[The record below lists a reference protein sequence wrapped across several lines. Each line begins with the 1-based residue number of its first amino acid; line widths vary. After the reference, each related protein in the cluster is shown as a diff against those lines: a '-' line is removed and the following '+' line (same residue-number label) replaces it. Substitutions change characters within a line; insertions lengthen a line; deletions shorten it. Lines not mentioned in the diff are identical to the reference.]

1 MKRKSPTPWL
11 PFSRLLLR
19 LSDISLATWD
29 LACENIRF
37 SSLFAAEDVGYVGLG
52 FPWTTSLYN
61 SVKLSGQTYFC
72 SDISHQDWPEK
83 HRLRLIAIKVP
94 PPALPMMFKYETS
107 KLPKHLFYMRALIL
121 MEEKWN
127 ACMVQQNQYHIWA
140 YNYRYC
146 FSSTSYIRLVMK
158 LMKLTEACN
167 LVDFHNNT
175 S

>member
-19 LSDISLATWD
+19 LSDISFATWKHPFL
-29 LACENIRF
+29 LAQL
-37 SSLFAAEDVGYVGLG
+37 SPAEDVGYVGLAL
-52 FPWTTSLYN
+52 PWTTSLYN

-94 PPALPMMFKYETS
+94 PPPLPMMFKYETS
-107 KLPKHLFYMRALIL
+107 KFSKHLFYMRALIL

-127 ACMVQQNQYHIWA
+127 TWYSKISITFVRTVTGIASVL
-140 YNYRYC
+140 
-146 FSSTSYIRLVMK
+146 RLIYG
-158 LMKLTEACN
+158 
-167 LVDFHNNT
+167 
-175 S
+175 